1 MKFMLMRKADEETEK
16 GTLPSAEVLQAMHAY
31 NERMIQAGIF
41 LFGNGVRPT
50 SEGCRI
56 VFRNGEASVI
66 RGPFSPTSDQLA
78 GYSVL
83 EVDSLE
89 EAIDWARQ
97 WPREDSDGNTT
108 LELRRYFELSDFN
121 LDAALTDKHQ
131 RQMQLPMELNI
142 HLSFPGNCR
151 EAMTFYQQVTG
162 GVLEAM
168 IPYAETPAATEVPAE
183 QADRIIHASLNIRG
197 RRLMAADMNGDCH
210 QAMQGSCVHLE
221 FDSLER
227 AAEVFDQLQQGGQLI
242 MPFEETFWA
251 KRFGMTTDRF
261 GTHWMIGYGTGH
273 CPQALNTEEVN
284 AP

>member
-16 GTLPSAEVLQAMHAY
+16 GTLPTAEVLQAMHGY
-31 NERMIQAGIF
+31 NERMIQAGVF

-56 VFRNGEASVI
+56 IFRNGEVSVI
-66 RGPFSPTSDQLA
+66 RGPFSPASDQLA

-97 WPREDSDGNTT
+97 WPREDSDGNAT

-121 LDAALTDKHQ
+121 LDAALMDKHQ
-131 RQMQLPMELNI
+131 RQMQLPVELNI

-168 IPYAETPAATEVPAE
+168 IPYAQTPAATEVPTE

-197 RRLMAADMNGDCH
+197 RRLMAADMTGDCH

-221 FDSLER
+221 FDTLER
-227 AAEVFDQLQQGGQLI
+227 ATEVFDQLQQGGQLI

-251 KRFGMTTDRF
+251 KRFGMTADRF

-273 CPQALNTEEVN
+273 CPQNLDTEEVN